1 MKLKRFNAS
10 VIFALLAMGS
20 SHVMAQG
27 VGLIDGD
34 EPQND
39 KRVEVRTQV
48 MVVNDGGQL
57 TKSESRS
64 PSEKVNLFT
73 TSVGGVHFMSHNDA
87 VKNAPYSAEAISET
101 VQRLADGNTITS
113 KNLMLNFRD
122 SAGRTRTESRNAKG
136 ELNQV
141 IISDPNGSVL
151 MLNPMTKTAN
161 KIDAKFTVMPGKMAV
176 GGVRE
181 INVETTRRPKDGGE
195 NIEVRAVV
203 GEAKGGEKTVVIKRA
218 GTTESDGGVGVSAA
232 GGHAKAVTIDV
243 RGPESGSAMG
253 MIANGPDGAFM
264 RLFSDSKWAAKKQT
278 KSLGTKEIE
287 GVKAEGK
294 LTSFEIPAGEIGN
307 AQAIV
312 VSDEVW
318 TSPELQVVLYSK
330 HSDPRSGDRI
340 YRLTNLKRDEVA
352 ASQFSVPS
360 DYKVRDLSKEMKVI
374 VKEKNE
380 KAEQK

>member
-1 MKLKRFNAS
+1 MKLKRFSAS
-10 VIFALLAMGS
+10 VMVALLAMGS
-20 SHVMAQG
+20 NHVMAQG

-39 KRVEVRTQV
+39 KKVEVRTQV
-48 MVVNDGGQL
+48 MVVNDGGHMTRTE
-57 TKSESRS
+57 TKGTG
-64 PSEKVNLFT
+64 EKINVFA
-73 TSVGGVHFMSHNDA
+73 TSFGGMHFMSSNDT

-101 VQRLADGNTITS
+101 VQRLADGNSITS
-113 KNLMLNFRD
+113 KNVMLNFRD
-122 SAGRTRTESRNAKG
+122 STGRTRIETRNAKG
-136 ELNQV
+136 EATQIV
-141 IISDPNGSVL
+141 ISDPNGSVML
-151 MLNPMTKTAN
+151 LNPMTKSAN
-161 KIDAKFTVMPGKMAV
+161 KIDAKFSVGHAKAAV

-181 INVETTRRPKDGGE
+181 INVETIRKPKDGGE

-218 GTTESDGGVGVSAA
+218 GGVDSDVGTGVSAA
-232 GGHAKAVTIDV
+232 GAHAKAVTIDV
-243 RGPESGSAMG
+243 RGPEHGSAMG

-307 AQAIV
+307 AQAII

-340 YRLTNLKRDEVA
+340 YRLTNLKREEVA
-352 ASQFSVPS
+352 ASQFSLPS
-360 DYKVRDLSKEMKVI
+360 DYKVRDLSKEMTVI

-380 KAEQK
+380 KSEQK